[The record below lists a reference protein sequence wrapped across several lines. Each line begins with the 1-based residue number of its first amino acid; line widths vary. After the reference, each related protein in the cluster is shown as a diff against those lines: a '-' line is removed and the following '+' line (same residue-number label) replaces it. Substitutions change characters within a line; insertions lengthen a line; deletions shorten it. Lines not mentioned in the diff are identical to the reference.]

1 MFGPGF
7 REEIKF
13 FQESGIFRF
22 VRKHFKI
29 KLILVEVGSQIVNP
43 GLNLQLV
50 YWLPQKN
57 CYFHIFHE
65 IDGARTFGANTF
77 HMKGSTGETKAN
89 KLSPQFHNFKFTNP
103 YFLYNEA

>member
-1 MFGPGF
+1 MKEKKLFTRF
-7 REEIKF
+7 CY
-13 FQESGIFRF
+13 FQISK
-22 VRKHFKI
+22 KHFKI
-29 KLILVEVGSQIVNP
+29 KVILVEVGSQQIVNP

-57 CYFHIFHE
+57 CYFHIFRE

-89 KLSPQFHNFKFTNP
+89 KFQILSFP
-103 YFLYNEA
+103 

>member
-1 MFGPGF
+1 MK
-7 REEIKF
+7 EKD
-13 FQESGIFRF
+13 SVIFRF
-22 VRKHFKI
+22 LRKHFKI

-57 CYFHIFHE
+57 CYFHIFRE

-89 KLSPQFHNFKFTNP
+89 KLSLNFQILSFP
-103 YFLYNEA
+103 